1 MISDKVSKGVR
12 MLQGQGHLV
21 EPYGFYGKNWWQND
35 DKMLA
40 TPEEIEHIA
49 DGIYSLADL
58 EEIFIRRRLEEFR
71 GQL

>member
-1 MISDKVSKGVR
+1 
-12 MLQGQGHLV
+12 V
-21 EPYGFYGKNWWQND
+21 EPYGFHGQSWWEID

-58 EEIFIRRRLEEFR
+58 QEIFIRRRLEEFR
-71 GQL
+71 GQS